1 MAGGSVSLD
10 PLFNIISG
18 RTAMLK
24 KELKVKKKEIYLVML
39 DEMFDIDHYNN
50 KFKIPLNYVRV

>member
-1 MAGGSVSLD
+1 LKTATGLNPYCCGWKYGVRFSLTR

-24 KELKVKKKEIYLVML
+24 KELKVEKKEI
-39 DEMFDIDHYNN
+39 
-50 KFKIPLNYVRV
+50 